1 MRAVQTV
8 IPVTIILV
16 LILGGV
22 WFIMLR
28 MPGKRYQGPMP
39 SLTEEQRL
47 LREMLRKDVYK
58 LADEIGDRNVRTN
71 YENLC
76 AAADFIEASL
86 QQTGYKVDRQ
96 GYEVS
101 LSGLQGRTC
110 YNLEVEI
117 TGSER
122 SGEIV
127 VIGGHYD
134 SLEDTPGANDNASG
148 TAAVLALAR
157 AFAGKQTVRTL
168 RFVTFVNEEPPYFQ
182 SKDMGSWVY
191 VKRCRQRNENIIGM
205 LSLETIGYYSDE
217 KWSQNYPVAPL
228 GLVYPTAGNFVAFV
242 GNIKSR
248 KLVRDVVG
256 LFRRYAEF
264 PSEAAALPEMLV
276 GVGWSDQWAFWQGG
290 YPGVMVTDTAPF
302 RYPYYH
308 TQEDTPDK
316 IDYDQ
321 LAYVVSALEKVVAGL
336 AGCKHETSRVNR

>member
-1 MRAVQTV
+1 
-8 IPVTIILV
+8 
-16 LILGGV
+16 
-22 WFIMLR
+22 MLR
-28 MPGKRYQGPMP
+28 MPGKSYQGPMP
-39 SLTEEQRL
+39 PLTEEQRL
-47 LREMLRKDVYK
+47 LREILRRDVYK
-58 LADEIGDRNVRTN
+58 LAGEIGDRNVKTN

-76 AAADFIEASL
+76 ATADFIEASF
-86 QQTGYKVDRQ
+86 QQAGFKVRRQ

-101 LSGLQGRTC
+101 LRGLQGRMC

-157 AFAGKQTVRTL
+157 AFASKQTLRTL
-168 RFVTFVNEEPPYFQ
+168 RFVMFVNEEPPYFQ

-191 VKRCRQRNENIIGM
+191 VKQCRQRNENIVAM

-228 GLVYPTAGNFVAFV
+228 SLVYPTTGNFIAFV

-264 PSEAAALPEMLV
+264 PSEAAVLPERLV

-316 IDYDQ
+316 IDYDR
-321 LAYVVSALEKVVAGL
+321 LAYVVSALEGVVAGL
-336 AGCKHETSRVNR
+336 AGCRHKD

>member
-1 MRAVQTV
+1 MIRTRVVQKV
-8 IPVTIILV
+8 VPVTFILV
-16 LILGGV
+16 FILGWV
-22 WFIMLR
+22 WFVMLR
-28 MPGKRYQGPMP
+28 MPGKSYKGPMP
-39 SLTEEQRL
+39 PLTDEQRL
-47 LREMLRKDVYK
+47 LRELLRRDVYK
-58 LADEIGDRNVRTN
+58 LAGEIGDRNVRTN
-71 YENLC
+71 YGNLC
-76 AAADFIEASL
+76 IAADFIEASL

-127 VIGGHYD
+127 IIGGHYD

-157 AFAGKQTVRTL
+157 AFAGKQPLRTL

-182 SKDMGSWVY
+182 SNDMGSWVY
-191 VKRCRQRNENIIGM
+191 VKRCRQRNENIVAM
-205 LSLETIGYYSDE
+205 LSLETIGYYSE
-217 KWSQNYPVAPL
+217 AKGSQYYPVSPL
-228 GLVYPTAGNFVAFV
+228 GLIYPTTGNFISFV
-242 GNIKSR
+242 GNVKSR
-248 KLVRDVVG
+248 KLVWDVVG

-276 GVGWSDQWAFWQGG
+276 GVGWSDHWAFWQGG

-316 IDYDQ
+316 IDYDR
-321 LAYVVSALEKVVAGL
+321 LAYVVSVLERVVAGL
-336 AGCKHETSRVNR
+336 AGCRHED

>member
-1 MRAVQTV
+1 MRVVQKV
-8 IPVTIILV
+8 IPVAIIFV

-22 WFIMLR
+22 WFVMLR
-28 MPGKRYQGPMP
+28 MPGKSYQGPMP
-39 SLTEEQRL
+39 PLTEGQRL
-47 LREMLRKDVYK
+47 LRESLRRDVYK
-58 LADEIGDRNVRTN
+58 LAGEIGDRNARTN
-71 YENLC
+71 YENLS
-76 AAADFIEASL
+76 AATDFIEASL
-86 QQTGYKVDRQ
+86 QRAGYKVHRQ

-117 TGSER
+117 TGRER
-122 SGEIV
+122 SDEIV

-157 AFAGKQTVRTL
+157 AFAGKKTPRTL

-191 VKRCRQRNENIIGM
+191 VKRCRQRNENIVAM
-205 LSLETIGYYSDE
+205 LSLETIGYYSDA
-217 KWSQNYPVAPL
+217 KGSQHYPVSPL
-228 GLVYPTAGNFVAFV
+228 GLIYPTTGNFLAFV
-242 GNIKSR
+242 GNITSR
-248 KLVRDVVG
+248 KLLRNVVA
-256 LFRRYAEF
+256 LFRRCAEF

-276 GVGWSDQWAFWQGG
+276 GVGWSDQWSFWQGG

-316 IDYDQ
+316 IDYNR
-321 LAYVVSALEKVVAGL
+321 LAYVVSALEKVVAEL
-336 AGCKHETSRVNR
+336 VDCVHDD

>member
-1 MRAVQTV
+1 M
-8 IPVTIILV
+8 
-16 LILGGV
+16 
-22 WFIMLR
+22 
-28 MPGKRYQGPMP
+28 
-39 SLTEEQRL
+39 
-47 LREMLRKDVYK
+47 
-58 LADEIGDRNVRTN
+58 
-71 YENLC
+71 
-76 AAADFIEASL
+76 